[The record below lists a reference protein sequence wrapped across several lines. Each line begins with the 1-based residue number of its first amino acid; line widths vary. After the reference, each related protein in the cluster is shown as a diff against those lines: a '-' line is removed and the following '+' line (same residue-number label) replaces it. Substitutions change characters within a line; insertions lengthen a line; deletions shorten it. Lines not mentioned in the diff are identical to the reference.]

1 MLTEEEKLFLKEK
14 RYVLSVQKAALLFGI
29 ALCAIYLVQILLIGV
44 VYAYAFFARISAEL
58 ITGSQVFLWIL
69 IISNQ
74 IVFISVTILYSR
86 MNGVK
91 LRTSLRIHCNMSYL
105 KLLFL
110 IIITIVCI
118 YCLGTINYA
127 FEKIVSGFVSSVTL
141 TVNTPLINTPTR
153 IVTAFIVMGLL
164 APICEEFLFR
174 GALLS
179 GLSGKGKLFGVL
191 FSSLMFAV
199 MHGNIYQLFYQFLLG
214 IVLALITLSSN
225 TIIAPI
231 IIHSLN
237 NILALAFD
245 IFSYNPYTSV
255 PILVVYLIAGIIF
268 VPLLVIVYIFICKKE
283 SEGLFKINKKTD
295 PKKNKNEKS
304 DNKNTEKEISD
315 NAEII
320 YLQNGENIDSETFS
334 EIQAGFTER
343 QNGSNTV
350 FENQDLKIDA
360 EKDISV
366 KDNSSESQ
374 NKKASENSDI
384 YEDIKKEFYSL
395 KEDGKK
401 TKKTFKDRIKVFKEK
416 ISDIL
421 DKLYFKNYIS
431 DKQLIEN
438 YKQFI
443 KKVSEI
449 CSEKEVQEFIQNS
462 NDESGTENKDNEKA
476 ADGKSKI
483 KRLFGFSFSK
493 RKSSKKTDGHIQK
506 LFTFKGK
513 ELCFENL
520 AFISEDEIRHLIL
533 NDLKRFEKVTDDI
546 GFKNFVAVLE
556 NKISNVI
563 LTTGFAIII
572 LIINTVLSF
581 K

>member
-44 VYAYAFFARISAEL
+44 VYAYAFFAHISAEL

-74 IVFISVTILYSR
+74 IVFISVTIIYSR

-91 LRTSLRIHCNMSYL
+91 LRTSLRIHYNMSYL

-110 IIITIVCI
+110 IIITFVCI
-118 YCLGTINYA
+118 YCLGTVNYA
-127 FEKIVSGFVSSVTL
+127 FEKLVSSFVSSVTL
-141 TVNTPLINTPTR
+141 AVNTPLINTPTR

-179 GLSGKGKLFGVL
+179 GLSGRGKLFGVL

-214 IVLALITLSSN
+214 IVLALVTLSSN

-237 NILALAFD
+237 NILALSFD
-245 IFSYNPYTSV
+245 LFSYNPYTSV
-255 PILVVYLIAGIIF
+255 PIFIVYLIAGIII
-268 VPLLVIVYIFICKKE
+268 VPLLIIAYIFICKKE
-283 SEGLFKINKKTD
+283 SEGLFKINKKNK
-295 PKKNKNEKS
+295 PKKNKKEVS
-304 DNKNTEKEISD
+304 DNKNPEKEIDD
-315 NAEII
+315 NTEVI
-320 YLQNGENIDSETFS
+320 YLQNEENIDSETFS
-334 EIQAGFTER
+334 KIQADFANR
-343 QNGSNTV
+343 QNGSDTV
-350 FENQDLKIDA
+350 LENQDLKSDSK
-360 EKDISV
+360 KDIPINE
-366 KDNSSESQ
+366 KSSESQ
-374 NKKASENSDI
+374 DKKSAENFNI

-395 KEDGKK
+395 KEDEEKN
-401 TKKTFKDRIKVFKEK
+401 KKTFKDRIKNFKEK

-421 DKLYFKNYIS
+421 DKLYFKDYLS
-431 DKQLIEN
+431 DRQLIEN
-438 YKQFI
+438 YKLFI
-443 KKVSEI
+443 NKVSKI
-449 CSEKEVQEFIQNS
+449 CSEKEVQEFIQNT
-462 NDESGTENKDNEKA
+462 NDESETENKVTEKPT
-476 ADGKSKI
+476 DSKSKI
-483 KRLFGFSFSK
+483 KRLFGFSFASK
-493 RKSSKKTDGHIQK
+493 KSSKKTEGHIQK
-506 LFTFKGK
+506 LYTFKGK

-520 AFISEDEIRHLIL
+520 AFISEEEIRHLIL